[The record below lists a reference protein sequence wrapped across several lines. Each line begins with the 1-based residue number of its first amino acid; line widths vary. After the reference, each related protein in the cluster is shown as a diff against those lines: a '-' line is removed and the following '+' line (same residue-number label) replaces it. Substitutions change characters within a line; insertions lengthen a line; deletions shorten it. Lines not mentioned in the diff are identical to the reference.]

1 MNKSKTN
8 KFQNILLELIAWLYA
23 FLQVL
28 LCMTFGIIFKENR
41 QLISDLYTSY
51 LEKPADNFWKEYL
64 IVAIYLPKIFIWDRF
79 LAKTRRGGLAVRMI
93 YKHFTRSLPLAH
105 ELTSLP
111 IEQVIDIPSD
121 GYMMAETRYDGG
133 NTTVLELVYL
143 ASIVKAT
150 KPKTCLEIGT
160 FNGRTTLH
168 IALNAP
174 DAKIYTLDL
183 PNEKRE
189 ESFKNIELLFD
200 NKKYSYLRNRIEP
213 LYGDSK
219 TFNSSFLKESVDF
232 VFVDGAHS
240 EDYLLNDSEIALSV
254 IKPGGVIVWHDYTG
268 WDGVTRGLDLFAKK
282 NHHLNIVHLKGTSLA
297 FTKYEVV

>member
-8 KFQNILLELIAWLYA
+8 KLKNILLELIAWLYA
-23 FLQVL
+23 LLQVL

-41 QLISDLYTSY
+41 QLVSCLYTDY

-64 IVAIYLPKIFIWDRF
+64 FIAIYLPKIYIWDRF

-93 YKHFTRSLPLAH
+93 NKHFDRSLPLTH
-105 ELTSLP
+105 ELTSSP
-111 IEQVIDIPSD
+111 IEQVIDMPSD

-133 NTTVLELVYL
+133 NTTVLELAYL
-143 ASIVKAT
+143 AGLVKVT
-150 KPKTCLEIGT
+150 KPKICLEIGT

-189 ESFKNIELLFD
+189 ESFKNTELLFD
-200 NKKYSYLRNRIEP
+200 NKKYSYLRNRIET

-219 TFNSSFLKESVDF
+219 TFDFSFLENSVEF
-232 VFVDGAHS
+232 IFVDGEHS
-240 EDYLLNDSEIALSV
+240 ENYLLNDSEIALSV
-254 IKPGGVIVWHDYTG
+254 IKPGGVIVWHDYSV
-268 WDGVTRGLDLFAKK
+268 WDGVTRGLDLFAKR
-282 NHHLNIVHLKGTSLA
+282 NRHLNIVHLQGTSLA